1 MQTSTGVQDRFTV
14 GQYVRIIGCN
24 DQMTVGSVASDGWM
38 LMRVIYG
45 PYVLNGGWW
54 PTYLVEAA

>member
-1 MQTSTGVQDRFTV
+1 MKASTGVQGRFIR
-14 GQYVRIIGCN
+14 GQHVRIIGCN
-24 DQMTVGSVASDGWM
+24 DQMTVGSVRSDGWL

-45 PYVLNGGWW
+45 PYILNGGWW